1 MPVTALVSVTAL
13 VTALV
18 SVPALVTALVSV
30 CWTAAMLMLTV

>member
-1 MPVTALVSVTAL
+1 MTALVSVTAL